1 MPYSD
6 NLYSSGHAFGDPD
19 SEDDDYNGDEHS
31 PSDGYFTASA
41 SSHGDPSV
49 SAVPFS
55 RVPNVLVPDPT
66 LRQQPETAAEAK
78 AREVEQ
84 DRVAS
89 ALNTR
94 WQGRPLG
101 NASLPGD
108 HSYSHLEQ
116 HATTTAPSTR
126 TQSTY
131 PIFTPRTPLSTS
143 AYTPSSS
150 SASASVIVATPASSS
165 QRPLRS
171 LPYSRGRSASVY
183 SDAPPAY
190 TPSPTSTLS
199 PNSPT
204 NQARNYSTITSANM
218 GIEDERLL
226 SRDPESMGLPND
238 EESVRP
244 AWRQRVTRRLPR
256 WFSWRYTL
264 LAAVLLIAT
273 VSFLA
278 SSYRVVKDD
287 RGKSIRPSPAEPIK
301 QPADK
306 APLDPPPPGGPHP
319 DLPVLQPLESTHC
332 RNATFRFPEQIM
344 AVKFD
349 KEKYFSFV
357 EEMAYHKGHDDVSI
371 AGQVNIRK
379 VDATGTPRVILEIV
393 TNDPD
398 LRVDV
403 NADEADQMMK
413 VTVPKHTEASN
424 KEISPCMEMRA
435 TIYVPDNAELKEMG
449 IKTVHLDILTLDD
462 LVLKV
467 AEYTRLV
474 SDLGDVVS
482 AAANARV
489 YTTSERTPLPGV
501 QDYIFVPAK
510 NTYQFNSRV
519 IEVQTVAGDIGGT
532 WPLYDM
538 LGLHSTAG
546 NVQASIAPK
555 PVLETD
561 PKPAVLSLSTVSG
574 YLSAAEPIHELDQ
587 MPIREYLV
595 DLKSTSGR
603 IHGALAFSTG
613 IDLKSTASD
622 IAVDLLPVLD
632 SSKVNATTP
641 AQLET
646 GTTSGTTAVR
656 VLDPIWFAGWSA
668 SPAPPLSNSNNNS
681 PAPLSHATTTNTAAV
696 PAKRDNNSN
705 NKLPKAAPITLT
717 AMATLEQVRD
727 VSAAAGLANQPLNCL
742 QAVHKSTSG
751 DIGLKYPA
759 SWVGLLVG
767 DSTAGKLGVSGKA
780 VQVVKSTNGLGRS
793 ELVAYVG
800 QNAGAS
806 SVRTHSMIGNLAC
819 QFGQ

>member
-6 NLYSSGHAFGDPD
+6 NLYSSGHAYGDSD
-19 SEDDDYNGDEHS
+19 SDDGYGDEHS

-41 SSHGDPSV
+41 SSQGVPS
-49 SAVPFS
+49 
-55 RVPNVLVPDPT
+55 VPNVMVPDPT
-66 LRQQPETAAEAK
+66 LRQQPETAAESK
-78 AREVEQ
+78 EREVEQ
-84 DRVAS
+84 DRLA

-94 WQGRPLG
+94 RHGHPLG
-101 NASLPGD
+101 NASLPGA
-108 HSYSHLEQ
+108 HSYSHLE
-116 HATTTAPSTR
+116 HATAPSTSTR

-131 PIFTPRTPLSTS
+131 PIFTPRTPLFTS

-150 SASASVIVATPASSS
+150 SASASVAAS
-165 QRPLRS
+165 RLPLRS
-171 LPYSRGRSASVY
+171 LPSSRGRAASVY

-190 TPSPTSTLS
+190 TPSPTSPLS
-199 PNSPT
+199 ATSPT
-204 NQARNYSTITSANM
+204 NQARNYSTFSSANM

-226 SRDPESMGLPND
+226 GRDPESMGLPND

-244 AWRQRVTRRLPR
+244 AWRQRVRRRLPTWLSLR
-256 WFSWRYTL
+256 TTL
-264 LAAVLLIAT
+264 LALVLLIAS
-273 VSFLA
+273 VGFLA

-287 RGKSIRPSPAEPIK
+287 RGNTIRPSPAEPIK
-301 QPADK
+301 QPADQ
-306 APLDPPPPGGPHP
+306 APLDPPPPGAPHP
-319 DLPVLQPLESTHC
+319 DLPALQPLESTHC
-332 RNATFRFPEQIM
+332 KNATFRFPEQIM
-344 AVKFD
+344 AVNFN

-357 EEMAYHKGHDDVSI
+357 EEMALHKGHDDVSI
-371 AGQVNIRK
+371 AGQINIRK
-379 VDATGTPRVILEIV
+379 VDATGNPRVILEIV

-413 VTVPKHTEASN
+413 VTVPKHTQASN
-424 KEISPCMEMRA
+424 ADIRPCMEMRA
-435 TIYVPDNAELKEMG
+435 TIYVPENAELKEMG

-462 LVLKV
+462 LSLKV

-474 SDLGDVVS
+474 SDLGDIVS
-482 AAANARV
+482 AAGNART
-489 YTTSERTPLPGV
+489 YTTAEKTPMTGAK
-501 QDYIFVPAK
+501 DYIFVPAK
-510 NTYQFNSRV
+510 NTYKFDSRL
-519 IEVQTVAGDIGGT
+519 IEVQTVAGNIGGT
-532 WPLYDM
+532 WPLYDL
-538 LGLHSTAG
+538 LGLHATAG

-555 PVLETD
+555 PVLESD

-574 YLSAAEPIHELDQ
+574 FLSAAEPIHELDQ

-632 SSKVNATTP
+632 SSRVNATSP

-668 SPAPPLSNSNNNS
+668 SPPPSSNNS
-681 PAPLSHATTTNTAAV
+681 PAPLPHASG
-696 PAKRDNNSN
+696 KRDNA
-705 NKLPKAAPITLT
+705 KPVPITLT

-727 VSAAAGLANQPLNCL
+727 TAAAAGLANQPLNCL
-742 QAVHKSTSG
+742 QGVHKSTSG

-759 SWVGLLVG
+759 SWVGTLVG
-767 DSTAGKLGVSGKA
+767 DSTAGKLGASGKD
-780 VQVVKSTNGLGRS
+780 VRIVKSTSGLGRS
-793 ELVAYVG
+793 ELIAYVG
-800 QNAGAS
+800 QNGGAS
-806 SVRTHSMIGNLAC
+806 SIRTHSMIGNLAC
-819 QFGQ
+819 QVGQQ